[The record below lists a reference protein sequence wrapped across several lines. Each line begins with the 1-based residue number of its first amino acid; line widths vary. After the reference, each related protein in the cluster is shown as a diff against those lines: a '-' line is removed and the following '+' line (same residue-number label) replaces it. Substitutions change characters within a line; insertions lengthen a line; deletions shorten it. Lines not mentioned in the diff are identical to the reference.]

1 MPRKNLSKRRWRSR
15 MMLGLWIPG
24 MVVHAY
30 GFTAPDGYVAET
42 HPDLDFWRIVKCGTI
57 TA

>member
-57 TA
+57 TT

>member
-1 MPRKNLSKRRWRSR
+1 MPHKNLSKRRWRSR

>member
-1 MPRKNLSKRRWRSR
+1 MRRKNLSKRRWRSR

-30 GFTAPDGYVAET
+30 GFTPPDGYIGEP
-42 HPDLDFWRIVKCGTI
+42 HPELDFWRIVKCGTVS
-57 TA
+57 A